1 MDFASVKEKNYHII
15 YSERFFTS
23 SFDHGH
29 HLYASIGRV
38 LLTGHLR

>member
-1 MDFASVKEKNYHII
+1 MDFASKKNYHII
-15 YSERFFTS
+15 YNEVKVQS
-23 SFDHGH
+23 SFDHVH